1 MSATSGAAAGGS
13 SPVASGAMAEKI
25 AEVVSKNH
33 NLRPFSKDR
42 LKSAGRGAS
51 GNKVLYRTLR
61 VLRCFVKLPC
71 TCLKVG
77 GTRCTG
83 CEPVMSA
90 QQAQVSWITSGKAGV
105 EMVHCPVFRLLTEVV
120 AGLKGMDIAE
130 SHVFDH
136 LAKTVLVTD
145 AMVAAKRTLV
155 DRTKKVHYWYDPT
168 ERGVEGQKYTV
179 YPEFHGFTVTADSKR
194 LAGVGYLEC

>member
-1 MSATSGAAAGGS
+1 
-13 SPVASGAMAEKI
+13 MAEKI

-155 DRTKKVHYWYDPT
+155 DRKKQVHYWYDPT

>member
-61 VLRCFVKLPC
+61 VLRCFVKLP
-71 TCLKVG
+71 
-77 GTRCTG
+77 
-83 CEPVMSA
+83 
-90 QQAQVSWITSGKAGV
+90 
-105 EMVHCPVFRLLTEVV
+105 
-120 AGLKGMDIAE
+120 
-130 SHVFDH
+130 
-136 LAKTVLVTD
+136 
-145 AMVAAKRTLV
+145 
-155 DRTKKVHYWYDPT
+155 
-168 ERGVEGQKYTV
+168 
-179 YPEFHGFTVTADSKR
+179 
-194 LAGVGYLEC
+194 